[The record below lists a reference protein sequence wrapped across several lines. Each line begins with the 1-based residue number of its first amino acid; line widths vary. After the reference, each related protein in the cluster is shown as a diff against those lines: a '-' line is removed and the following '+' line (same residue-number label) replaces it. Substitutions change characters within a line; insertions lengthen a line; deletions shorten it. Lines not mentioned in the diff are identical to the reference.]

1 MRVYNA
7 LPLPQQRFLLAA
19 AAAVPTAA
27 NAGEDENEPYK
38 VATIASAH
46 RRTTAV
52 VEKHQEQNDIATI
65 AAASVCT
72 VCKKSVHVMYLLKDS
87 DCSYITLRNLRKLC
101 DRGIETI
108 MSKYIFVWTN

>member
-7 LPLPQQRFLLAA
+7 LPLPKQRFLLAA

-46 RRTTAV
+46 RCTTAV

-87 DCSYITLRNLRKLC
+87 DCSYITLRFLEKLC
-101 DRGIETI
+101 YKRIENNL
-108 MSKYIFVWTN
+108 SKYTLTWDI